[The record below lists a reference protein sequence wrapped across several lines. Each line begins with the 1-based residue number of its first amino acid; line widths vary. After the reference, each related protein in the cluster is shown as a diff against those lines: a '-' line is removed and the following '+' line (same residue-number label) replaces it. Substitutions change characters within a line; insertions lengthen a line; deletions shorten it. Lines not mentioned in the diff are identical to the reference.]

1 MVGGNMEITKKN
13 SFVEFIKKFWVYLVV
28 GVVVFAVALT
38 FTLLATLNG
47 ATPTGITNLDFYMPM
62 NNASVI
68 KDFSDTELQ
77 ENETLNQW
85 EAHLAV
91 DLTSEN
97 SEVYSVLAGTVASV
111 EYDYLNGYTVT
122 IDHADGFQSIYS
134 SLQEDVLVKEG
145 DKVSAGQQI
154 GSASDSAQGE
164 LDLGSHLHFTLML
177 NDDHVDPND
186 YLNLQEK

>member
-1 MVGGNMEITKKN
+1 MEITKKN

-47 ATPTGITNLDFYMPM
+47 AAPTGTTNLDFYMPM

-68 KDFSDTELQ
+68 KDFSDSQLQ

-97 SEVYSVLAGTVASV
+97 SEVFSVLAGTVASV
-111 EYDYLNGYTVT
+111 EYDYLNGYTIT

-134 SLQEDVLVKEG
+134 SLQEEVLVKEG

-154 GSASDSAQGE
+154 GNASDSAQGE

-186 YLNLQEK
+186 YLDLQEK

>member
-1 MVGGNMEITKKN
+1 MEISKKN
-13 SFVEFIKKFWVYLVV
+13 AFVEFIKKFWVYLIV

-38 FTLLATLNG
+38 FTLLATLNN
-47 ATPTGITNLDFYMPM
+47 AKPTSISNLEFGLPM
-62 NNASVI
+62 NNASII

-85 EAHLAV
+85 EAHLSI
-91 DLTSEN
+91 DLASDSN
-97 SEVYSVLAGTVASV
+97 EVFSVLDGTVASV
-111 EYDYLNGYTVT
+111 SYDFLNGYTVT

-134 SLQEDVLVKEG
+134 SLDENVLVKEG

-154 GSASDSAQGE
+154 GNASDSAQGE
-164 LDLGSHLHFTLML
+164 LDLGSHLHFTLLL
-177 NDDHVDPND
+177 NDNHVDPNT